1 MITHAVGLSLAA
13 NSASDSGVAVRELA
27 SGKIILLDKLYSMR
41 DIELFF
47 ENYNNLKNSIVTI
60 SLPWDNAMLDGK
72 WRVLSK
78 PYQMLNENNMFLNK
92 NNWMQRY
99 SPRGSEFFLELKAK
113 SAFINRFEIYLT
125 RQKLNLY
132 SNYKE
137 RSSADCKFLQEILKT
152 EYGFNE
158 LPNNMIPASQLE
170 GIVGT
175 ILSEKFLKLETEN
188 IFEFK
193 NINVINIK

>member
-125 RQKLNLY
+125 RQKLNL
-132 SNYKE
+132 
-137 RSSADCKFLQEILKT
+137 
-152 EYGFNE
+152 
-158 LPNNMIPASQLE
+158 
-170 GIVGT
+170 
-175 ILSEKFLKLETEN
+175 
-188 IFEFK
+188 
-193 NINVINIK
+193 

>member
-1 MITHAVGLSLAA
+1 MITHLIGLSLASS
-13 NSASDSGVAVRELA
+13 SASDSGVAVRELA
-27 SGKIILLDKLYSMR
+27 TGKIILLDKLFSMQ

-47 ENYNNLKNSIVTI
+47 SNYNNLKHSALIV
-60 SLPWDNAMLDGK
+60 SLPWDNSMLEGK
-72 WRVLSK
+72 WRILSK
-78 PYQMLNENNMFLNK
+78 PYQILNSNKMFLNK

-99 SPRGSEFFLELKAK
+99 SSRCCDLLLELKNEVTHL
-113 SAFINRFEIYLT
+113 NRFEIYLT

-152 EYGFNE
+152 EYNFNE

-170 GIVGT
+170 AIIGT
-175 ILSEKFLKLETEN
+175 ILIEKFLKNKTEK
-188 IFEFK
+188 IFMFK
-193 NINVINIK
+193 NIDVINIK

>member
-1 MITHAVGLSLAA
+1 MKS
-13 NSASDSGVAVRELA
+13 
-27 SGKIILLDKLYSMR
+27 
-41 DIELFF
+41 
-47 ENYNNLKNSIVTI
+47 KN
-60 SLPWDNAMLDGK
+60 
-72 WRVLSK
+72 
-78 PYQMLNENNMFLNK
+78 NNMFLNK